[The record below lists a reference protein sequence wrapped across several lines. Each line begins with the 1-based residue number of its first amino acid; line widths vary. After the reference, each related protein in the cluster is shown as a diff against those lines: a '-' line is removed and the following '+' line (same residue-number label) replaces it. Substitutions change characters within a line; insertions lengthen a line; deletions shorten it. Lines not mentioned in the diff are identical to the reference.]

1 MTIYHIV
8 EANPAESPKY
18 NFIQSGTV
26 PELEA
31 RLKEDGFTFH
41 YLNTAGTIYARN
53 GVHRGLITD
62 KQLDL
67 YIKNKSV
74 TRFTQLTD
82 AIGGMRGD
90 CDLQL
95 PFFWIHSDNKSYN
108 MDSNV
113 ARLYESFQILRRA
126 YGMYL
131 DEEPIGWK
139 LSKDN
144 LREIY
149 SEAMQSYEGE
159 RLLEHIVSQVWVAN
173 IKAKANKEAHEASK
187 VVKHATE
194 PQVTTRKKPWWHI

>member
-1 MTIYHIV
+1 
-8 EANPAESPKY
+8 
-18 NFIQSGTV
+18 
-26 PELEA
+26 
-31 RLKEDGFTFH
+31 
-41 YLNTAGTIYARN
+41 
-53 GVHRGLITD
+53 
-62 KQLDL
+62 
-67 YIKNKSV
+67 
-74 TRFTQLTD
+74 
-82 AIGGMRGD
+82 
-90 CDLQL
+90 
-95 PFFWIHSDNKSYN
+95 

-187 VVKHATE
+187 VVKHTTE
-194 PQVTTRKKPWWHI
+194 PQVAPRKKPWWHI

>member
-26 PELEA
+26 PELEE

-41 YLNTAGTIYARN
+41 YLNTTGTIYAKN

-82 AIGGMRGD
+82 AIDGMRD
-90 CDLQL
+90 DSDLRL
-95 PFFWIHSDNKSYN
+95 PFFWIPPNSKRYN

-113 ARLYESFQILRRA
+113 AKLYESFQILRRA

-131 DEEPIGWK
+131 DEEPIVTGK
-139 LSKDN
+139 QIG
-144 LREIY
+144 R
-149 SEAMQSYEGE
+149 
-159 RLLEHIVSQVWVAN
+159 
-173 IKAKANKEAHEASK
+173 AH
-187 VVKHATE
+187 V
-194 PQVTTRKKPWWHI
+194 